1 MGGPDCQL
9 VQLALRRADGDGP
22 GYDECN
28 QQGDRRPSAP
38 DVSRT

>member
-22 GYDECN
+22 GYDEC
-28 QQGDRRPSAP
+28 DRPGRSPP
-38 DVSRT
+38 RR